1 MSEAPSD
8 EQLRR
13 ALKDDAAA
21 KPAKK
26 AKPKRG
32 RRPRR
37 KGKAEAK
44 QAEEPTPP
52 APEPESE
59 SAPPEPAGDPT
70 PEAPRPEDAPEM
82 PEAPEE
88 PESDAEAELRAQ
100 EMDELRRQ
108 LADMR
113 DQMEAMS
120 AAKDQIEGVAQKFN
134 GMEDRMGNLLQLSEL
149 LSIQYN
155 PFLEDTEEQVFEGRH
170 EADELI
176 QSLREKK
183 RDRRPGSEVVRP
195 DLDTPVPLDAEPEA
209 APVPDEPPAESPAQ
223 APAPHPEPA
232 EVPTYQPPPP
242 ARYVPAP
249 QPPVAPVGRS
259 REAYLALC
267 WLEHLTENAPEGAAH
282 LLLDHYRRLGWVG
295 EDDYTWLSVLAH
307 SVSVP
312 TEIAWSDFEL
322 SGPDMARFHR
332 ENMTF
337 LDRLFHQGFEERDPG
352 RWQHQARRWLGGD

>member
-13 ALKDDAAA
+13 ALQDDEAA
-21 KPAKK
+21 KPAKT
-26 AKPKRG
+26 AKPKRPK
-32 RRPRR
+32 RPRR
-37 KGKAEAK
+37 KGKLKPEVVRVD
-44 QAEEPTPP
+44 ESEPDEGEPDAHEDAPDTEP
-52 APEPESE
+52 APEA
-59 SAPPEPAGDPT
+59 APPEPAPPT
-70 PEAPRPEDAPEM
+70 EPKLDEDAEM
-82 PEAPEE
+82 
-88 PESDAEAELRAQ
+88 RAQ

-120 AAKDQIEGVAQKFN
+120 AAKDQIEGVAEKFT

-155 PFLEDTEEQVFEGRH
+155 PFLEDAEDQVFEGRH
-170 EADELI
+170 DADELI

-195 DLDTPVPLDAEPEA
+195 DRDEPVPL
-209 APVPDEPPAESPAQ
+209 ESPAEESE
-223 APAPHPEPA
+223 APPDASPDVARRPAPETSPQPKPA
-232 EVPTYQPPPP
+232 PTYAPPPMP
-242 ARYVPAP
+242 TFVPAAHA
-249 QPPVAPVGRS
+249 PVAPVGRS

-267 WLEHLTENAPEGAAH
+267 WLEHLAETAPDGATH

-312 TEIAWSDFEL
+312 TEVAWSDFQL
-322 SGPDMARFHR
+322 TGPEMARFHR

-337 LDRLFHQGFEERDPG
+337 LDRLFHHGFEERDPG
-352 RWQHQARRWLGGD
+352 RWQDQARRWLEGQ